1 MDSRN
6 ISICFRKGNS
16 GEVEESEDLF
26 PEGIRCTE
34 EFDIWRGKQKK

>member
-6 ISICFRKGNS
+6 LSICFRKGNS

-26 PEGIRCTE
+26 QEGIRYTE
-34 EFDIWRGKQKK
+34 ECDI